1 MSYGDWSRS
10 MRIGWRLDCASYSP
24 KPFVT
29 HFPLME
35 VAVASQTFSR
45 QSWSAKG
52 APSPPKTI
60 STTCLPASSRDAA
73 STSRI
78 SAAGAISTAL
88 LLGSGGL
95 GAPPPRPPAA
105 AAAARPS
112 PTCDRCSVL
121 VELCERTDGKLRTSC
136 VKSMR
141 AGACAAGRGQTWQA
155 RESRTQLRVCRL

>member
-1 MSYGDWSRS
+1 

-60 STTCLPASSRDAA
+60 STTCLPGELAGRGVDVAHQCCGRHIHGVVAGLRRPRGAA
-73 STSRI
+73 
-78 SAAGAISTAL
+78 TA
-88 LLGSGGL
+88 
-95 GAPPPRPPAA
+95 
-105 AAAARPS
+105 
-112 PTCDRCSVL
+112 
-121 VELCERTDGKLRTSC
+121 
-136 VKSMR
+136 
-141 AGACAAGRGQTWQA
+141 AAGRGSSGT
-155 RESRTQLRVCRL
+155 TFTDLRPLLRACGAL